1 MKTSFEQAILSFTL
15 ARKLHW
21 TNMDAVLAENIVKFG
36 SVYLKRWVN
45 LAQVYRAD
53 IKSLPKIF
61 GYLEISVIVT
71 QPDFIFII
79 GQTWKEGI
87 LQLQLLN
94 IHNSLIFSVS
104 TMQITFN
111 KLTSSKTETILH
123 SDYGIIKFIKFH
135 WDLLIKL

>member
-1 MKTSFEQAILSFTL
+1 
-15 ARKLHW
+15 
-21 TNMDAVLAENIVKFG
+21 MDAVLAENIVKFG